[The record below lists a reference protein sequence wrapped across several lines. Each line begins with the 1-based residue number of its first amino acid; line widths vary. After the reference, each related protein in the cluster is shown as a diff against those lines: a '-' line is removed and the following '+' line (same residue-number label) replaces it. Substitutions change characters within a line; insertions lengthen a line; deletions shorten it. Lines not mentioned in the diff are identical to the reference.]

1 VRLLAKLRH
10 GVVEICAGDE
20 CRYAEPT
27 LLQRAYL
34 LWTFRNFRR
43 LSVRVLNPRQRQIIE
58 RLSDFAHRADGKGMN
73 SALVIGRAE
82 LGAFPLHRPPLVAQ
96 PKQTAD
102 LQLTDSGIRS
112 TRGMNLL
119 VQFPRVIF
127 ASAAETLATS
137 SIRRTQSHARYSLI
151 LSLAAASLVIISVA
165 VAQRLWINHGKTLPA
180 EAPNSDSQQPTVLK
194 TVRPEVATQKPAVA
208 VPSAASQDAKP
219 VPAKTATPRALAVAA
234 QMFFPASTSKDEVAT
249 RSPKPVQTKEAF
261 SAANADPESTRLR
274 VFLAPRT
281 VIYPAIPTSGAIVDE
296 KKHILV
302 KAIVNPE
309 GTVDEVQVPGQVPSL
324 ARAIDKTV
332 KQWRYQPY
340 VLNGQPV
347 AVETHMI
354 FTVLGPDAITVRF
367 LPAGESPANE

>member
-1 VRLLAKLRH
+1 VKLLAKLRH

-58 RLSDFAHRADGKGMN
+58 RLSDFAHRADAKGMN

-82 LGAFPLHRPPLVAQ
+82 LGAFPFHRPSIVAL
-96 PKQTAD
+96 PKQITAV
-102 LQLTDSGIRS
+102 QLGDSGIRS
-112 TRGMNLL
+112 TRSMNLL
-119 VQFPRVIF
+119 AQLPRMI
-127 ASAAETLATS
+127 ASSAAETLATS
-137 SIRRTQSHARYSLI
+137 SSLRRTRSHSRYSLI
-151 LSLAAASLVIISVA
+151 LSLATASLVIISGA
-165 VAQRLWINHGKTLPA
+165 VAQRLWINPGKTSL
-180 EAPNSDSQQPTVLK
+180 EAANSGSQQPTVGK
-194 TVRPEVATQKPAVA
+194 TARPEVATQKLPMAVT
-208 VPSAASQDAKP
+208 SAAFRDAKP
-219 VPAKTATPRALAVAA
+219 APPKTATPAPLDVAT
-234 QMFFPASTSKDEVAT
+234 QMIFPPSASKVEVAT
-249 RSPKPVQTKEAF
+249 RSSKPVQTSEAF
-261 SAANADPESTRLR
+261 SAANTDPESTRLR
-274 VFLAPRT
+274 VFLAPRS
-281 VIYPAIPTSGAIVDE
+281 VIYPAIPNSGAMVDE

-309 GTVDEVQVPGQVPSL
+309 GTVDDVQVPGQVPSL
-324 ARAIDKTV
+324 ARAIAKTV

-347 AVETHMI
+347 EVETHMI

-367 LPAGESPANE
+367 LPPGENPANE